1 MNENL
6 CRIFAKSAV
15 DVFFCDK
22 ESKEIIWA
30 NKEILSDFIGK
41 SAETLFEN
49 EKFPEDTGIT
59 SGISGGT
66 PYRYNIIEED
76 DCFVVE
82 ILNNNILT
90 ESFAIKTVRNYFHH
104 ETANAREYI
113 HEINRNIENIE
124 RYFGKEEMYDEM
136 ESLKNILGG
145 CYNLFR
151 PQRQRE
157 EYDHYMTGKNLEPEI
172 FSVNDFM
179 KKNEENL
186 KGFAGRK
193 ASVLRF
199 EYNDEDLFVNVSP
212 ERFSW
217 IIFNTAYVIMKNI
230 NANTPPSAKI
240 NISLSGNEVAIKIS
254 RNSEPDLESRFIEDC
269 TRYRGG
275 NPFENSFDFEVL
287 KEFCNEYRCRTLAE
301 LTDNRL
307 SSVTIFVPAAEK
319 PEEYNLSSIKD
330 VISDTL
336 FSDMRTNIYEAANL
350 KFIYR

>member
-22 ESKEIIWA
+22 ESREIIWA
-30 NKEILSDFIGK
+30 NKEDLSDLIGK
-41 SAETLFEN
+41 SAESLFEN
-49 EKFPEDTGIT
+49 EKFPEKTGIA
-59 SGISGGT
+59 SGTSGGT

-76 DCFVVE
+76 DCFIIE
-82 ILNNNILT
+82 ILNNNIAS
-90 ESFAIKTVRNYFHH
+90 ESFTIKAVRNYFHH
-104 ETANAREYI
+104 EAVNVREYI

-124 RYFGKEEMYDEM
+124 KYFDKEDMYNEM

-157 EYDHYMTGKNLEPEI
+157 EYDYYITGKNLEPEI

-179 KKNEENL
+179 SKNEENL
-186 KGFAGRK
+186 RNFAGRK

-199 EYNDEDLFVNVSP
+199 EYDSDDLFINVSP

-217 IIFNTAYVIMKNI
+217 IVFNTAYVIMKNI
-230 NANTPPSAKI
+230 NSDTPPSAKI
-240 NISLSGNEVAIKIS
+240 SISLSGNEVAVKIA

-287 KEFCNEYRCRTLAE
+287 KAFCKRYDCRTLAE
-301 LTDNRL
+301 LTDKKL
-307 SSVTIFVPAAEK
+307 SSVTIFIPAAEK
-319 PEEYNLSSIKD
+319 PEGYNLSSIKN
-330 VISDTL
+330 VISDNL